1 MRAHAEFTNNGR
13 EASRWFPVPIYI
25 MPGNVLWC
33 NCTSQAFPVGP
44 QCLLY
49 SVSFKNRNHGFM
61 AFSITGTPPCI
72 LEMQE
77 LEVNTGVR
85 DTQPPKIIVL
95 YIWALPIAMM
105 RS

>member
-1 MRAHAEFTNNGR
+1 
-13 EASRWFPVPIYI
+13 
-25 MPGNVLWC
+25 
-33 NCTSQAFPVGP
+33 
-44 QCLLY
+44 
-49 SVSFKNRNHGFM
+49 M